1 MSVLVYAEGKG
12 LGWTLL
18 IFCCSD
24 IQRPMGGTETNE
36 ADKAV
41 RVDKLFRL
49 LTARLQGESSKLL
62 LVWEDFISDGRRG
75 QDAKPGL

>member
-1 MSVLVYAEGKG
+1 
-12 LGWTLL
+12 
-18 IFCCSD
+18 
-24 IQRPMGGTETNE
+24 MGGTETNE

-75 QDAKPGL
+75 G